1 MPTVNLGDI
10 ITTTLRSRTGMLA
23 DNVTKNNALLARLN
37 TKGRI
42 KPITGGSQILQE
54 LAYAEMANAMY
65 YSGYQPIDLTPQ
77 KTIDSATF
85 DIKQA
90 AVGVTISGLEE
101 LKNSGEEQIIDLL
114 EARIEVA
121 EDTMKN
127 LISVGIYSDGTGYG
141 GKEIGGLQYLIS
153 KTPSV
158 GTVGGF
164 DRGQAS
170 NVFWQ
175 NLAVSFGAVT
185 TGSAS
190 LGLTA
195 GADTIQH
202 AMNYTYMNLIR
213 GMDKPDLIV
222 ADNNYYLYFL
232 ESLQSLQR
240 IQDSNDLG
248 RLGFETLKY
257 LQADVVLDGGF
268 GTGYGAPSSAPLAS
282 NASIFG
288 PSCPTSTMYFLNTK
302 YLFYRPHAKRNMVV
316 DERERV
322 SVNQDAE
329 ARLILFAGNLTM
341 SNASLQGVLFA

>member
-1 MPTVNLGDI
+1 MPIVNLGDI
-10 ITTTLRSRTGMLA
+10 ISTTLRSRTGKLA
-23 DNVTKNNALLARLN
+23 DNVTKNNALLSRLN

-42 KPITGGSQILQE
+42 KPVTGGSQILQE
-54 LAYAEMANAMY
+54 LAYAEMANAIF

-77 KTIDSATF
+77 KTIDAATF

-127 LISVGIYSDGTGYG
+127 LISVGIYSDGTAFNGQI
-141 GKEIGGLQYLIS
+141 IGGLQFLVS
-153 KTPSV
+153 KTPAV

-164 DRGQAS
+164 DRSQSS

-175 NLAVSFGAVT
+175 NYAASFSGAA
-185 TGSAS
+185 GSTAN
-190 LGLTA
+190 LGMTA
-195 GADTIQH
+195 GADTIQA
-202 AMNYTYMNLIR
+202 AMTQTYLNLVR
-213 GMDKPDLIV
+213 GMDKVDLIV
-222 ADNNYYLYFL
+222 ADNNYYNYY
-232 ESLQSLQR
+232 LQSLQAIQR
-240 IQDSNDLG
+240 ITDTRIELG
-248 RLGFETLKY
+248 QLGFETLKF
-257 LQADVVLDGGF
+257 LNSDVVLDGGF
-268 GTGYGAPSSAPLAS
+268 GSGFGVGAS

-288 PSCPTSTMYFLNTK
+288 SSCPTNTMYFLNTK
-302 YLFYRPHAKRNMVV
+302 YIHYRPHIKRNMVV